1 MAILPI
7 HLYGRPALKKKA
19 KVVQGI
25 NDDLRKLVGDMFDT
39 MRNAHGIGLAANQ
52 VGILKRVVVIDIS
65 DMDEWKDVPPM
76 ALLNPEV
83 LKEEGT
89 WVMEE
94 GCLSIPEV
102 RDDIE
107 RPENITVTYQDM
119 DFKTQKLKA
128 KGLLARVLLHEI
140 DHLNGVLFLDHLGA
154 VKQKL
159 LKGRLNKIRRGEI
172 EVGYPVT
179 VDAAAMMEEK
189 SRS

>member
-1 MAILPI
+1 LTILPI

-19 KVVQGI
+19 KAVQGI
-25 NDDLRKLVGDMFDT
+25 DDDLRKLVGDMFDT

-52 VGILKRVVVIDIS
+52 VGILKRVVVVDIS

-107 RPENITVTYQDM
+107 RAESITVTYRDM

-159 LKGRLNKIRRGEI
+159 LKGRLNKIRRGEV

-179 VDAAAMMEEK
+179 VDGVSMIEENK
-189 SRS
+189 